1 MLKFYHIIFIIFKIL
16 ILLLYF
22 LMLIGYLDTHIIN
35 KSLNT
40 DIIDFEKNIEKVF
53 KIFLGITSIYL
64 FFPTKDNIILTKHD
78 KAFGVS
84 SGILLLISVFV

>member
-1 MLKFYHIIFIIFKIL
+1 
-16 ILLLYF
+16 
-22 LMLIGYLDTHIIN
+22 MLIGYLDTHIIN

-64 FFPTKDNIILTKHD
+64 FFPIKNNIILTKYD
-78 KAFGVS
+78 KAFGMS